1 MSGNQQAMTTASLDP
16 LSERLSDPLPFR
28 VADPIPRTEA
38 EQTGRHGSGVHGDR
52 IFFVATKIFA
62 LSIIVLTAILVF
74 ELFRGSWESIE
85 RFGLGF
91 LVGTT
96 WDPVAE
102 IFGTLPT
109 IVGTLAKSF
118 LALLIAIPI
127 SIGSAI
133 YLALYA
139 PRWLRN
145 PLSYL
150 VEALAAIP
158 SVVFGL
164 WGLFILVPVVR
175 QLQIWLKA
183 NYGWFPPF
191 QGPAVYGV
199 GVLAAGI
206 ILAIMITPIITAV
219 SRDLLRAVPR
229 SQMEAMLALGATQW
243 EAIWKAVLPYAR
255 VGLIGAVVLG
265 LGRAIGETMAVTL
278 VGGNAF
284 KMITSLFDPVHS
296 MASQIAS
303 EFTEATYSLY
313 VSSLIY
319 VGLVLF
325 GITIVLGL
333 LSQLLIWR
341 LSRGRV
347 GILE

>member
-1 MSGNQQAMTTASLDP
+1 MNGRQDNMIERPAETVAEAALDP
-16 LSERLSDPLPFR
+16 LPWKILEPLPRSPSAKAAQASQGTIGDKLFYS
-28 VADPIPRTEA
+28 VTKCFALFIILLA
-38 EQTGRHGSGVHGDR
+38 VLLVFYLFHGSWQ
-52 IFFVATKIFA
+52 
-62 LSIIVLTAILVF
+62 AIQ
-74 ELFRGSWESIE
+74 
-85 RFGLGF
+85 RFGWHF
-91 LVGTT
+91 LIGTT

-109 IVGTLAKSF
+109 IVGTLVKSF
-118 LALLIAIPI
+118 LAILIAVPI
-127 SIGSAI
+127 SFASAI
-133 YLALYA
+133 FLALYA

-145 PLSYL
+145 PLSFL
-150 VEALAAIP
+150 IELLAAIP

-164 WGLFILVPVVR
+164 WGLFVLVPVVR
-175 QLQIWLKA
+175 IWQIWLKSHF
-183 NYGWFPPF
+183 GWFPLF
-191 QGPAVYGV
+191 NGPAVYGV
-199 GVLAAGI
+199 GVLAAGL
-206 ILAIMITPIITAV
+206 ILAIMITPIITAI

-229 SQMEAMLALGATQW
+229 SQMEAMLALGATRW
-243 EAIWKAVLPYAR
+243 EAVWKAVLPYAR
-255 VGLIGAVVLG
+255 VGLVGAVVLG
-265 LGRAIGETMAVTL
+265 LGRAVGETMAVTL

-284 KMITSLFDPVHS
+284 KLVTSLFDPVHS

-303 EFTEATYSLY
+303 EFTEATYNLY

-341 LSRGRV
+341 LSRGQV

>member
-1 MSGNQQAMTTASLDP
+1 MADQQAIRAASVDALAD
-16 LSERLSDPLPFR
+16 RLSDPLPFR
-28 VADPIPRTEA
+28 IADPLPRGEMD
-38 EQTGRHGSGVHGDR
+38 QSGRGGAGVLGDR
-52 IFFVATKIFA
+52 VFFVVTKLLAF
-62 LSIIVLTAILVF
+62 SIILLTGILVF

-102 IFGTLPT
+102 VFGTLPT
-109 IVGTLAKSF
+109 IVGTVVKAL
-118 LALLIAIPI
+118 LALLIAVPV
-127 SIGSAI
+127 SLGSAI

-139 PRWLRN
+139 PRWLSN

-150 VEALAAIP
+150 VEMLAAIP

-164 WGLFILVPVVR
+164 WGLFVLVPVVR
-175 QLQIWLKA
+175 QMQIWLKG
-183 NYGWFPPF
+183 NFEWFPLF

-199 GVLAAGI
+199 GVLAGGMM
-206 ILAIMITPIITAV
+206 LAIMITPIITAIF
-219 SRDLLRAVPR
+219 RDLLRAVPR
-229 SQMEAMLALGATQW
+229 TQMEAMLALGATRW
-243 EAIWKAVLPYAR
+243 EAIWRAVLPYAR

>member
-1 MSGNQQAMTTASLDP
+1 M
-16 LSERLSDPLPFR
+16 
-28 VADPIPRTEA
+28 
-38 EQTGRHGSGVHGDR
+38 
-52 IFFVATKIFA
+52 
-62 LSIIVLTAILVF
+62 
-74 ELFRGSWESIE
+74 
-85 RFGLGF
+85 
-91 LVGTT
+91 
-96 WDPVAE
+96 
-102 IFGTLPT
+102 
-109 IVGTLAKSF
+109 
-118 LALLIAIPI
+118 
-127 SIGSAI
+127 
-133 YLALYA
+133 
-139 PRWLRN
+139 
-145 PLSYL
+145 
-150 VEALAAIP
+150 LAAIP

-183 NYGWFPPF
+183 NFGWFPPF

-206 ILAIMITPIITAV
+206 MLAIMITPIITAI

-229 SQMEAMLALGATQW
+229 SQMEAMLALGATRW

-255 VGLIGAVVLG
+255 VGLVGAVVLG

-284 KMITSLFDPVHS
+284 KMLTSLFDPVHS

-333 LSQLLIWR
+333 VSQLLIWR
-341 LSRGRV
+341 LSRGQV

>member
-1 MSGNQQAMTTASLDP
+1 MEAEEQDTASTSPDP
-16 LSERLSDPLPFR
+16 LLRRLSDPLPFR
-28 VADPIPRTEA
+28 VLDPLPRS
-38 EQTGRHGSGVHGDR
+38 SGPWAVRRGLGTFGDS
-52 IFFVATKIFA
+52 IFYAVTRLFA
-62 LSIIVLTAILVF
+62 LLIIVLTGLLIFV
-74 ELFRGSWESIE
+74 LFSGSWEAIQ

-102 IFGTLPT
+102 VFGTLPT
-109 IVGTLAKSF
+109 IVGTVAKSF
-118 LALLIAIPI
+118 LALLIAVPI
-127 SIGSAI
+127 SLGSAI
-133 YLALYA
+133 FLGLYA
-139 PRWLRN
+139 PRWIRN

-150 VEALAAIP
+150 VEMLAAIP

-164 WGLFILVPVVR
+164 WGLFILVPIVR
-175 QLQIWLKA
+175 QMQIWLKA
-183 NYGWFPPF
+183 HFGWFPPF

-206 ILAIMITPIITAV
+206 ILAIMITPIITAI

-229 SQMEAMLALGATQW
+229 SQLEAMLALGATRW
-243 EAIWKAVLPYAR
+243 EAIQKAVLPYAR
-255 VGLIGAVVLG
+255 VGLIGAIVLG

-284 KMITSLFDPVHS
+284 RMLTSLFDPVHS

-341 LSRGRV
+341 LSRGQV

>member
-1 MSGNQQAMTTASLDP
+1 MSGNKPAGRDTSSHV
-16 LSERLSDPLPFR
+16 LSGHLSDPLLVGASDTMPQRAFR
-28 VADPIPRTEA
+28 SARLHRI
-38 EQTGRHGSGVHGDR
+38 GSAGDR
-52 IFFVATKIFA
+52 IFHFITRLFA
-62 LSIIVLTAILVF
+62 LSIILLTAILVF
-74 ELFRGSWESIE
+74 ELFRGSWESIQ

-91 LVGTT
+91 LVGMT

-109 IVGTLAKSF
+109 IVGTLVKAL
-118 LALLIAIPI
+118 LALLIAVPV

-133 YLALYA
+133 YLALFA
-139 PRWLRN
+139 PSWLRN
-145 PLSYL
+145 ALSHL
-150 VEALAAIP
+150 VELLAAIP

-164 WGLFILVPVVR
+164 WGLFVLVPLVR
-175 QLQIWLKA
+175 QMQIWLKT
-183 NYGWFPPF
+183 NFEWFPLF

-199 GVLAAGI
+199 GVLAAGLM
-206 ILAIMITPIITAV
+206 LAIMITPIITAI

-229 SQMEAMLALGATQW
+229 SQMEAMLALGATPW

-255 VGLIGAVVLG
+255 VGLIGAIVLG

-284 KMITSLFDPVHS
+284 KMPTSLFDPVHS

-341 LSRGRV
+341 LSRGHV